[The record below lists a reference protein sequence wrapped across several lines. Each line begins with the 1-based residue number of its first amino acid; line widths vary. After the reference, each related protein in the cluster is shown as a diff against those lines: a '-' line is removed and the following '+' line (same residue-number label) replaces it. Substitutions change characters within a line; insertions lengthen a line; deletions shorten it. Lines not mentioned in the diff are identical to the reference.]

1 MDRKRSIRESSVF
14 LFPTQ
19 ARETRRV
26 EDTIKC
32 NEKEE
37 IFEV

>member
-26 EDTIKC
+26 EDCKMQP
-32 NEKEE
+32 KGGD
-37 IFEV
+37 V